1 MIHQSARLA
10 HAEITLRVASSGNKA
25 SSITP
30 LPVTRENPRAFAQEL
45 SKLGNAGNVVAAKI
59 PEASRQTI
67 AAGQVS
73 VATAAH
79 REVATGFA
87 ALIPATTN
95 ASTASAAAAPA
106 EVMGNSK
113 TGAVKHWY
121 ANDPVDDA
129 YWAKQPAAVQQ
140 LREIDDLDQ
149 RMALGTQL
157 AHQGYDI
164 DVPIMMWGW
173 DAGKVTTMRQSN
185 GYTWVPSALQQPVT
199 AAPGLTG
206 PGIIPYDPLHP
217 PVGSILV

>member
-1 MIHQSARLA
+1 MIHQAARLS
-10 HAEITLRVASSGNKA
+10 HAEITLRTASSANKA
-25 SSITP
+25 ASIQP
-30 LPVTRENPRAFAQEL
+30 LPVTRQNPRAFAQEL
-45 SKLGNAGNVVAAKI
+45 SKLGNAGNVVAATI
-59 PEASRQTI
+59 PETSSQTI

-73 VATAAH
+73 VATAH

-95 ASTASAAAAPA
+95 ASTVVAAAAPA

-129 YWAKQPAAVQQ
+129 YWAKQPAAIQQ
-140 LREIDDLDQ
+140 LREIDDRDQ
-149 RMALGTQL
+149 RLALGTQL
-157 AHQGYDI
+157 AHQGYSI
-164 DVPIMMWGW
+164 DVPIMIWGW
-173 DAGKVTTMRQSN
+173 DAGKVTAMRQSY

-217 PVGSILV
+217 PGGSILV

>member
-1 MIHQSARLA
+1 VLSRLGIEPGLA
-10 HAEITLRVASSGNKA
+10 TAKVAEASS
-25 SSITP
+25 
-30 LPVTRENPRAFAQEL
+30 
-45 SKLGNAGNVVAAKI
+45 
-59 PEASRQTI
+59 QTL

-73 VATAAH
+73 VAASH

-87 ALIPATTN
+87 ALIPPTTSASVAN
-95 ASTASAAAAPA
+95 AVAPPA

-140 LREIDDLDQ
+140 LREIDDRDQ
-149 RMALGTQL
+149 RLQLGTQL
-157 AHQGYDI
+157 ASQGYAV
-164 DVPIMMWGW
+164 DVPIMIWGW
-173 DAGKVTTMRQSN
+173 DAGKVTAMRQAN

-206 PGIIPYDPLHP
+206 PGIIPYDPAHP

>member
-10 HAEITLRVASSGNKA
+10 HAEITLRTASNANKA

-45 SKLGNAGNVVAAKI
+45 GNVAAKI
-59 PEASRQTI
+59 PDTLSQTI

-73 VATAAH
+73 VAAAAH

-87 ALIPATTN
+87 ALIPATTT
-95 ASTASAAAAPA
+95 ASTAVAAAAPA

-140 LREIDDLDQ
+140 LREIDDRDQ

-157 AHQGYDI
+157 AHQGYNI

-173 DAGKVTTMRQSN
+173 DAGKVTAMRQSN
-185 GYTWVPSALQQPVT
+185 GYTWVPSALQDPVT

-206 PGIIPYDPLHP
+206 PGITPYDPLHP
-217 PVGSILV
+217 PAGSILV

>member
-1 MIHQSARLA
+1 MIHQSTRVV
-10 HAEITLRVASSGNKA
+10 HAEMALRVASSANKA

-30 LPVTRENPRAFAQEL
+30 LPVTRQNPRAFAQEL

-59 PEASRQTI
+59 PETSSQTI

-73 VATAAH
+73 VTAAAH
-79 REVATGFA
+79 RELATGFA

-95 ASTASAAAAPA
+95 VSPAIAAAAPA

-129 YWAKQPAAVQQ
+129 YWAKQPAAIQQ
-140 LREIDDLDQ
+140 LREIDDRDQ
-149 RMALGTQL
+149 RLALGTQL
-157 AHQGYDI
+157 ARQGYSI
-164 DVPIMMWGW
+164 DVPIMIWGW
-173 DAGKVTTMRQSN
+173 DAGKVTAMRQSN
-185 GYTWVPSALQQPVT
+185 GYTWVPSALQEPVQ

-217 PVGSILV
+217 PPGSILV